1 MLAEQLYLIF
11 HTYILLLEG
20 LQIKINNQ
28 TTYHFHCSHPGPCHH
43 HVLSGLLQQP
53 HNQLIA
59 STLVL
64 LQTIPKTAA
73 RIFLLNYQVMSLLVT
88 KPFHGSSCQL
98 ESKSLQKP
106 NKGLL
111 ISVSPLPLTWLPFL
125 HLIGSMLFYLTMP
138 VIVPLQSHS
147 STYCYFSQ
155 ESPSRERHTHGLVPP
170 FLQILLQQLRPSLN
184 SPFYTAT
191 LLPTSTVPISLH
203 WFILCHSMYYQL

>member
-111 ISVSPLPLTWLPFL
+111 ISISPLPLTWLTFSTS
-125 HLIGSMLFYLTMP
+125 HWFYAVLLNHASHQCRATPPLTATSPRNHFPERETHMA
-138 VIVPLQSHS
+138 QSLPS
-147 STYCYFSQ
+147 FKYYFS
-155 ESPSRERHTHGLVPP
+155 S
-170 FLQILLQQLRPSLN
+170 
-184 SPFYTAT
+184 
-191 LLPTSTVPISLH
+191 
-203 WFILCHSMYYQL
+203 